1 MNIKKLIKQSMV
13 AALAL
18 TFTQTAFAGGPI
30 QQCGVDQPL
39 VWANDGQSI
48 PFNPD
53 QGPLGPVDNVGA
65 IAAVTEAFAVWQA
78 VSTSTAS
85 YVNAG
90 ALPVDVDITNFG
102 PYLNPVAPDGLSAI
116 VFDDTG
122 EIFDSLFGAGSGI
135 LGFAGPEWV
144 DNTNCIIVEGVSF
157 LNGPSFTDP
166 VSALDVM
173 VHEFGHYSGM
183 GHTVVNGQM
192 LIGVGDT
199 SGPTPDDP
207 FGSPDPLAETIATM
221 YPFYFGPT
229 AGTRTLHQD
238 DMAAISALY
247 PDASFDLTASI
258 SGTIYLPN
266 GTTPIT
272 GVNVIAR
279 NEIDP
284 FNDASSA
291 ISGDVN
297 LDGTYTIEGLTPGAS
312 YRVYI
317 DEILA
322 GGFSTTLDASFP
334 NNEEYYNG
342 ANESN
347 NITSADPVTDF
358 TLVTPGSSGI
368 DIIANMSAPGEPLPV
383 GDDGSIELT
392 LPFEYGFCGESYNSV
407 FVNANGN
414 VSFGAANGDFSESA
428 NELLSGPPRIAAL
441 WDDLDPSSG
450 GIVTYTQ
457 TQDQFNVVYEDVPEF
472 SGGNANSFTIS
483 FRRFNN
489 ALNISYGNID
499 ATDGLAGVTCGGTV
513 NSGFESASDLS
524 VLQSEQTRL
533 SLNKTPAL
541 FEIFST
547 GNDVDLANSALKF
560 DTNIRY
566 NDAWSESNETID
578 TATPIDLP
586 FDSTDLKMYTSM
598 GIDGDVDIYQ
608 FDTAGALFLNI
619 DIVTGQLDSVISLFD
634 STGNLLAQDDD
645 GGTGLL
651 SSLSV
656 SDLPPDSYF
665 LLVTSF
671 NALTSEVRY
680 VLQIE
685 ESNSIPL
692 SLGDDASEEL
702 ALGFSFSFNGNS
714 YDSVF
719 VNSNGNLTFGAGD
732 TDFSESVTELLS
744 NEPRIAPLW
753 NDLSPN
759 QGGTVSADF
768 SVADQVTISFDS
780 VPQFL
785 AGDNNTFSVVLN
797 ADGSYAINYGTI
809 DSTGGLVGA
818 SEGNGA
824 SDPGEVDMSTGG
836 LNASGTSYELF
847 DAGDNDL
854 GNISLD
860 FDL

>member
-1 MNIKKLIKQSMV
+1 MNINKLIKRSML
-13 AALAL
+13 ATLALA
-18 TFTQTAFAGGPI
+18 FSQVAFAGGPI

-39 VWANDGQSI
+39 VWDNDGQNI

-53 QGPLGPVDNVGA
+53 QGPLGPVNNIEAV
-65 IAAVTEAFAVWQA
+65 AAVTEAFAVWQA

-102 PYLNPVAPDGLSAI
+102 PYLNPVAPDGQSAI

-122 EIFDSLFGAGSGI
+122 EIFDALFGAGSGI

-144 DNTNCIIVEGVSF
+144 DNANCIIVEGLSF

-166 VSALDVM
+166 VAALDVM

-192 LIGVGDT
+192 FIGVGDT
-199 SGPTPDDP
+199 SGPTPDNP
-207 FGSPDPLAETIATM
+207 FGFPDPLAETIATM

-238 DMAAISALY
+238 DIASISTLY

-279 NEIDP
+279 NELDP

-297 LDGTYTIEGLTPGAS
+297 LDGSYTIEGLTPGAS

-317 DEILA
+317 DEILG

-334 NNEEYYNG
+334 NDEEYYNG

-347 NITSADPVTDF
+347 NVTSSDPVADF
-358 TLVTPGSSGI
+358 TLVIPGSSGI

-392 LPFEYGFCGESYNSV
+392 LPFEYGFCGENYNSV
-407 FVNANGN
+407 FINANGN
-414 VSFGAANGDFSESA
+414 VSFGAADGDFSESA

-450 GIVTYTQ
+450 GMVSYTQ
-457 TQDQFNVVYEDVPEF
+457 TQDQFNVNYENVPEF
-472 SGGNANSFTIS
+472 ASANSNTFTIS

-489 ALNISYGNID
+489 SLNIFYGNVDSI
-499 ATDGLAGVTCGGTV
+499 DGLAGITCGGAV
-513 NSGFESASDLS
+513 NSGFETVTDLS
-524 VLQSEQTRL
+524 VLQSQQTRM

-541 FEIFST
+541 YEVFST
-547 GNDVDLANSALKF
+547 GNDVDLSNSELRF
-560 DTNIRY
+560 NTRIRY
-566 NDAWSESNETID
+566 NDDWSESNDSIA
-578 TATPIDLP
+578 TATPIALP
-586 FDSTDLKMYTSM
+586 FDSTDLKKYTSI
-598 GIDGDVDIYQ
+598 GAGGDVDIFQ
-608 FDTAGALFLNI
+608 FDTTGKLFLNI
-619 DIVTGQLDSVISLFD
+619 NIVTGQLDSIISLFD
-634 STGNLLAQDDD
+634 SSGNLLFMDDD
-645 GGTGLL
+645 GGAGLL

-656 SDLPPDSYF
+656 SNLPPDSYF
-665 LLVTSF
+665 LLVGSF
-671 NALTSEVRY
+671 APITLDTRY

-685 ESNSIPL
+685 ESDSIPL
-692 SLGDDASEEL
+692 SLGDDDSEEIT
-702 ALGFSFSFNGNS
+702 LGFSFPFNGNS
-714 YDSVF
+714 YDSLF
-719 VNSNGNLTFGAGD
+719 VNSNGNLTFGVGD
-732 TDFSESVTELLS
+732 SDFSESVAELLS
-744 NEPRIAPLW
+744 GAPRIAPLW

-759 QGGTVSADF
+759 QGGSISADF
-768 SVADQVTISFDS
+768 AVAGQVTINFDS

-785 AGDNNTFSVVLN
+785 AGDNNTFSILLK
-797 ADGSYAINYGTI
+797 ADGSYSINYGTI
-809 DSTGGLVGA
+809 DSTGGLVA
-818 SEGNGA
+818 TTEGNGA
-824 SDPGEVDMSTGG
+824 SDPGEVDMSAGS
-836 LNASGTSYELF
+836 LSASGTSYELF

-854 GNISLD
+854 DNTNLD
-860 FDL
+860 FNL

>member
-1 MNIKKLIKQSMV
+1 MNIKKLFKQSM
-13 AALAL
+13 ATAFAL
-18 TFTQTAFAGGPI
+18 TFSQMAFAGGPI
-30 QQCGVDQPL
+30 EQCGVDQPL
-39 VWANDGQSI
+39 VWGNDGQSI

-53 QGPLGPVDNVGA
+53 QGALGPVDNIEA
-65 IAAVTEAFAVWQA
+65 IAAVTEAFAVWEA

-90 ALPVDVDITNFG
+90 VLPVDVDITNFG
-102 PYLNPVAPDGLSAI
+102 PFLSPVAPDGLSAI
-116 VFDDTG
+116 VFDDSG
-122 EIFDSLFGAGSGI
+122 EIFDALFGAGSGI

-144 DNTNCIIVEGVSF
+144 DFTNCIIVEGVSF

-166 VSALDVM
+166 VAALDVM

-192 LIGVGDT
+192 FIGVGDT
-199 SGPTPDDP
+199 SGPTPDNPFGFPDP
-207 FGSPDPLAETIATM
+207 FAETIATM
-221 YPFYFGPT
+221 YPFYFGPD

-238 DMAAISALY
+238 DSAAISALY

-279 NEIDP
+279 NELDP
-284 FNDASSA
+284 FYDASSA

-322 GGFSTTLDASFP
+322 GGFSTTLDAAFP

-347 NITSADPVTDF
+347 NITSADPVDDF

-383 GDDGSIELT
+383 GDDGSIELA
-392 LPFEYGFCGESYNSV
+392 LPFEYGYCGESYNSV

-414 VSFGAANGDFSESA
+414 ISFGAPNGDFSESA
-428 NELLSGPPRIAAL
+428 NELLSGPPRIAAF

-450 GIVTYTQ
+450 GIVTYAQ
-457 TQDQFNVVYEDVPEF
+457 TQDQFDVIYEDVPEF
-472 SGGNANSFTIS
+472 AGANANTFTIS

-499 ATDGLAGVTCGGTV
+499 SNDGLAGITCGGAV

-524 VLQSEQTRL
+524 VLQSQQTRM

-541 FEIFST
+541 FEVFSG
-547 GNDVDLANSALKF
+547 GNIVDLSNSELKF

-566 NDAWSESNETID
+566 NDDWSESNDSFD
-578 TATPIDLP
+578 TATQITLP
-586 FDSTDLKMYTSM
+586 FDSTDLMKYTSI
-598 GIDGDVDIYQ
+598 GAGGDFDIFQ
-608 FDTAGALFLNI
+608 FDTTGAFFLNI
-619 DIVTGQLDSVISLFD
+619 NIVSGQLDSVIALFD
-634 STGNLLAQDDD
+634 SAGNLLFVDDD
-645 GGTGLL
+645 GGAGLL

-665 LLVTSF
+665 VLVDSF
-671 NALTSEVRY
+671 SPLTSDARY

-685 ESNSIPL
+685 ESNSTPL

-702 ALGFSFSFNGNS
+702 TLGFSFPFNGSS

-732 TDFSESVTELLS
+732 TDFSESVAELLS
-744 NEPRIAPLW
+744 GAPRIAPLW

-759 QGGTVSADF
+759 QGGSITADL
-768 SVADQVTISFDS
+768 SVADQVTINFDS

-785 AGDNNTFSVVLN
+785 AGDNNTFSVVLK
-797 ADGSYAINYGTI
+797 ADGSYSISYGTI
-809 DSTGGLVGA
+809 DSTGGLA
-818 SEGNGA
+818 ATTEGNGA
-824 SDPGEVDMSTGG
+824 SDPGEVDMSAGG

-854 GNISLD
+854 DNIDLD